1 MKRTVSRG
9 RTEKRDRNRRAEACL
24 FLLFFFCFLLC
35 TGLGSVPLSL
45 KEIAAVLTGQGE
57 QSHTNILLFVRLPRV
72 AACALAG
79 GGLAVSGVI
88 IQNVLGNPLAGP
100 NIIGVNAGAGFAV
113 VLCSALFPLS
123 YRLVPCAAF
132 MGALAAMLLIYFLA
146 RKTGAS
152 RVTLILAGVC
162 VNSMFNSASDVVH
175 TFGDN
180 TLTGTYGF
188 RLGGFGFI
196 NGNVLFPAGI
206 VILACI
212 LAACLLADELEVLSL
227 GEQVASSVGMN
238 IKIFRFLFLVL
249 ASALAGAVVS
259 FAGLLGFV
267 GLLAPHIA
275 RRLIGEE
282 CRHLLPFSALFG
294 AVFVML
300 CDLAA
305 RTLFIPYEIP
315 TGILL
320 SFIGAPFF
328 LYLLFRQKRRRS
340 HD

>member
-1 MKRTVSRG
+1 MKKTG
-9 RTEKRDRNRRAEACL
+9 TQGGTEKQNRSRQAWTCL
-24 FLLFFFCFLLC
+24 FLLFFCCFLLC
-35 TGLGSVPLSL
+35 MGLGSVPLSL
-45 KEIAAVLTGQGE
+45 KDIAEVLTGQGE

-113 VLCSALFPLS
+113 VLCSAVFPLT

-132 MGALAAMLLIYFLA
+132 LGALAAMFIIYFLA

-180 TLTGTYGF
+180 TLTGTYSF
-188 RLGGFGFI
+188 RLGGFGFV

-206 VILACI
+206 LILTCI
-212 LAACLLADELEVLSL
+212 FAACLLADELEILSL

-238 IKIFRFLFLVL
+238 TKVFRFLFLVL

-267 GLLAPHIA
+267 GLIAPHIA

-282 CRHLLPFSALFG
+282 CRRLVPFSALFG

-328 LYLLFRQKRRRS
+328 LYLLFCQRRRKS

>member
-1 MKRTVSRG
+1 MKKTG
-9 RTEKRDRNRRAEACL
+9 TQGGTEKQNRSRQAWTCL
-24 FLLFFFCFLLC
+24 FLLFFCCFLLC
-35 TGLGSVPLSL
+35 MGLGSVPLSL
-45 KEIAAVLTGQGE
+45 KDIAEVLTGQGE

-113 VLCSALFPLS
+113 VLCSAVFPLT

-132 MGALAAMLLIYFLA
+132 LGALAAMFIIYFLA

-180 TLTGTYGF
+180 TLTGTYSF
-188 RLGGFGFI
+188 RLGGFGFV

-206 VILACI
+206 LILACI
-212 LAACLLADELEVLSL
+212 FAACLLADELEILSL

-238 IKIFRFLFLVL
+238 TKVSRFLFLVL

-267 GLLAPHIA
+267 GLIAPHIA

-282 CRHLLPFSALFG
+282 CRRLVPFSALFG

-328 LYLLFRQKRRRS
+328 LYLLFCQRRRKS